1 VHHLPETLRFDAVF
15 VVDAGSLRT
24 SEALG
29 ALRRARAVVAMGDP
43 VTQAP
48 TPFEVGLRLDRTVPE
63 RDVDVW
69 HEESLMADLTGLVPS
84 LALTRSYRPSGDD
97 VAALVNRS
105 FYSGQQES
113 VPWAGSF
120 LGHPSVVLDVVDDG
134 HGLPDA
140 TTGTVES
147 VDNEVALAAQHVI
160 DHARSRPNES
170 LMVITASALHAT
182 RVHEAVVTAVAALP
196 DLHAFFAQDSTEPF
210 TVLTLEQAR
219 AVTRD
224 RVIFSL
230 GYGRT
235 PHGRVLSDLGPLSL
249 PGGERLLAVAFTR
262 ARRHI
267 RVISCVGVEELR
279 DDRLPP
285 TTKALGDV
293 LHRVLSPPLGFDDRQ
308 EHDPLLVDLARRL
321 EALGMHVE
329 LNYKGKIPLA
339 ARHGGYCIAVDT
351 DVSLM
356 GMSVREGLRLRPSAL
371 ARSGWHYVRAHAV
384 ELFSA
389 PDQVARRIGTLVGL
403 VETEP
408 VATPQRDVRGDD
420 RGDFRSDDGE

>member
-1 VHHLPETLRFDAVF
+1 
-15 VVDAGSLRT
+15 
-24 SEALG
+24 
-29 ALRRARAVVAMGDP
+29 
-43 VTQAP
+43 
-48 TPFEVGLRLDRTVPE
+48 
-63 RDVDVW
+63 
-69 HEESLMADLTGLVPS
+69 
-84 LALTRSYRPSGDD
+84 
-97 VAALVNRS
+97 VNRS

-113 VPWAGSF
+113 MPWAGSF

-140 TTGTVES
+140 TTGSVES
-147 VDNEVALAAQHVI
+147 VDNEVALATQHVI

-182 RVHEAVVTAVAALP
+182 RVHEAVVAAVVQRP
-196 DLHAFFAQDSTEPF
+196 DLHTFFTQDSSEPF

-219 AVTRD
+219 ALTRD
-224 RVIFSL
+224 RVIFTL

-279 DDRLPP
+279 DDRLSP

-293 LHRVLSPPLGFDDRQ
+293 LHQVLSPPLGFDDRQ
-308 EHDPLLVDLARRL
+308 EPDPLLVDLARRL

-339 ARHGGYCIAVDT
+339 ARHGGYCIALDT

-384 ELFSA
+384 ELFGA

-403 VETEP
+403 GEAEP
-408 VATPQRDVRGDD
+408 VLTTQRDATVNA
-420 RGDFRSDDGE
+420 GE

>member
-1 VHHLPETLRFDAVF
+1 
-15 VVDAGSLRT
+15 
-24 SEALG
+24 
-29 ALRRARAVVAMGDP
+29 VA
-43 VTQAP
+43 
-48 TPFEVGLRLDRTVPE
+48 
-63 RDVDVW
+63 
-69 HEESLMADLTGLVPS
+69 S
-84 LALTRSYRPSGDD
+84 
-97 VAALVNRS
+97 LVNRS

-113 VPWAGSF
+113 MPWAGSF
-120 LGHPSVVLDVVDDG
+120 LGHPSVVLDVVEDG

-140 TTGTVES
+140 TTGIVES
-147 VDNEVALAAQHVI
+147 VDNEVALAVQHVI
-160 DHARSRPNES
+160 DHALSRPNES
-170 LMVITASALHAT
+170 LMVITASALHAS
-182 RVHEAVVTAVAALP
+182 RVHEAVAAAVAARA
-196 DLHAFFAQDSTEPF
+196 DLHTFFTQDSAEPF

-267 RVISCVGVEELR
+267 RVISCVGVDELR
-279 DDRLPP
+279 DSRLPA

-293 LHRVLSPPLGFDDRQ
+293 LHQVLSPPLGSEDRQ
-308 EHDPLLVDLARRL
+308 EHDPLLVDLSRRL
-321 EALGMHVE
+321 EAMGMHVE
-329 LNYKGKIPLA
+329 LNYQGKIPLA
-339 ARHGGYCIAVDT
+339 ARYGGYCIAVDT

-371 ARSGWHYVRAHAV
+371 ARSGWHYVRAHAL
-384 ELFSA
+384 ELFGA

-403 VETEP
+403 VQTESP
-408 VATPQRDVRGDD
+408 PAADHTAEPEAGLVTDRDVM
-420 RGDFRSDDGE
+420 DDGGE